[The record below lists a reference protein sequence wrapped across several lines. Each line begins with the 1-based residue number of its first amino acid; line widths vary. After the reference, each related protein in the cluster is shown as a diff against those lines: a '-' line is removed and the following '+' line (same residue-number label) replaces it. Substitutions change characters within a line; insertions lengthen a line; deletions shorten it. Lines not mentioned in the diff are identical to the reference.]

1 MSLAKQLLSLLQ
13 ELPQLSGLDFDVE
26 VQNPDWLN
34 LAKLVLMLRTAIG
47 SRGGEMPVMTMTFHA
62 LSAAM
67 KGFAPLMLGHRM
79 FVHHPN
85 HSSLE
90 ELSRRFLRPSLGTA
104 PRTLKPQD
112 SEEKR
117 FVDLFD
123 MCHAMTYTVMDQQ
136 GRHASEKMDTDV
148 VEAWAKLGLPAER
161 LTLGWKHVFQRI
173 GDSRGV
179 SMDHLEPAARE
190 LAIRCSKN
198 SLKKVFKLVDKEN
211 VGSINFDQ
219 FNQLMTMVSDPE
231 KVKTVLS
238 PAAAPYLD
246 YRSSVDQDPA
256 FSKHFPI
263 PRPLQPTM
271 RYTRQLNASVE
282 AIRWVADDTYL
293 AATGEHLILY
303 EVNGSE
309 DPTKRCHVGPSVYC
323 MDAFVGGP
331 GVLLGYG
338 KKGDNLC
345 LWDMAEEAPKLNFQ
359 GPSPVYSCCLTRELA
374 LSGNKEGL
382 VAMHDLQ
389 TGKCIQTWQVHESL
403 VTSISLASDGNK
415 VCTTS
420 RDGQVVIF
428 DINAGSMPSCVI
440 SKIPDAAAGYTVSD
454 ALWCGEDEILSA
466 GDDYCVKMWA
476 TWMGNRRRSLAL
488 SPDGALFASGAA
500 DSSVRLWA
508 LKPYGL
514 RALEDFVRDVRS
526 AGLVSGSLSRGPPS
540 VSKAVQIEES
550 PEDLVDSK
558 GYIRSL
564 LGLTGHS
571 LTVSCLAWH
580 RGPDEKH
587 RLLSGAHD
595 DARRGGW
602 KLRGVTLHCQEGFF
616 FVNAASAA
624 KKVQLAEE
632 RGIAG
637 LMIWELGQ
645 DVLEDHGNIL
655 REVWNAAKNKGF
667 LHRLLGFS
675 FKEDHLFS
683 FLTVLMG
690 GYYFLKVM
698 QLAMKPSPKPLK
710 QFSEA
715 AFLDDA
721 ENFDVPKR
729 RPTEGAAPVACPK
742 QWHRWGGEMGLT

>member
-1 MSLAKQLLSLLQ
+1 MAEGGSKASSL
-13 ELPQLSGLDFDVE
+13 D
-26 VQNPDWLN
+26 
-34 LAKLVLMLRTAIG
+34 
-47 SRGGEMPVMTMTFHA
+47 
-62 LSAAM
+62 
-67 KGFAPLMLGHRM
+67 
-79 FVHHPN
+79 
-85 HSSLE
+85 LE
-90 ELSRRFLRPSLGTA
+90 EL
-104 PRTLKPQD
+104 
-112 SEEKR
+112 
-117 FVDLFD
+117 
-123 MCHAMTYTVMDQQ
+123 
-136 GRHASEKMDTDV
+136 
-148 VEAWAKLGLPAER
+148 
-161 LTLGWKHVFQRI
+161 KHVFQRI

-198 SLKKVFKLVDKEN
+198 SLKKVFKLVDKKN

-466 GDDYCVKMWA
+466 GDDYCVKMWDTKRSGSA
-476 TWMGNRRRSLAL
+476 PLASYMGHTSCVRSLAL

-514 RALEDFVRDVRS
+514 RGR
-526 AGLVSGSLSRGPPS
+526 LSRRKSSDSGGVEELLESLRERREQAIELVHAGEGDLAEVRELMEEIEHLES

-595 DARRGGW
+595 
-602 KLRGVTLHCQEGFF
+602 ESIGFF
-616 FVNAASAA
+616 EF
-624 KKVQLAEE
+624 
-632 RGIAG
+632 
-637 LMIWELGQ
+637 
-645 DVLEDHGNIL
+645 
-655 REVWNAAKNKGF
+655 
-667 LHRLLGFS
+667 
-675 FKEDHLFS
+675 
-683 FLTVLMG
+683 
-690 GYYFLKVM
+690 
-698 QLAMKPSPKPLK
+698 
-710 QFSEA
+710 
-715 AFLDDA
+715 DDA
-721 ENFDVPKR
+721 EVM
-729 RPTEGAAPVACPK
+729 A
-742 QWHRWGGEMGLT
+742 GLTAMSRQCSAA